1 MTNPLPGRASGV
13 LLHPS
18 SLPGPLGA
26 GDFGDAA
33 FRFVDWLA
41 DAGLGLWQILP
52 LAPAGNGDSPYMSP
66 SAFAIDPVF
75 IDLQA
80 LRDQGLLAPDAL
92 DHERLPA
99 AFGQAQRQAAFAA
112 NREFRMAR
120 LREAALRWFELREP
134 GGYESF
140 CVAEAHWLDD
150 YARFMTIAQAYPG
163 RSWQDWPAGLRD
175 RDPAAL
181 ATIDG
186 GCDEDIGFWKFCQ
199 WIASRQ
205 WSALHAHARHR
216 GVRVIGDAPI
226 FVAGHSAD
234 VWAHRRLFALEADG
248 SFARV
253 AGVPPDYFSA
263 TGQRWGNPV
272 YDWEANRAEGYR
284 WWIARLRRQAALADI
299 VRLDHF
305 RGFAAGWEIPA
316 QAPDA
321 TTGQWRPGPGAMFFE
336 AVRKA
341 LGGLPLVAEDL
352 GTITPDV
359 VALREQFGLPGM
371 RVLQFAFAEGPGQP
385 YLPHNLTHDS
395 VVYTGTHD
403 NDTSRGWFG
412 QAAPHEQRMA
422 QIYLKTD
429 GREIH
434 WDLIHAASQSV
445 ARYAIWPL
453 QDVLG
458 AGSDER
464 MNRPGS
470 AEGNWGWRFGFDRIE
485 PWHTRRLREISAVHG
500 RNGATLPDG

>member
-1 MTNPLPGRASGV
+1 LCQEGLLRKAEIPVVPAFPAERADYDKVVAYKGKLFDTAFARFHSRPASEDYADFVQEHRAWLEPFSLFVALRRRFKGRAWS
-13 LLHPS
+13 
-18 SLPGPLGA
+18 
-26 GDFGDAA
+26 
-33 FRFVDWLA
+33 DW
-41 DAGLGLWQILP
+41 
-52 LAPAGNGDSPYMSP
+52 PA
-66 SAFAIDPVF
+66 
-75 IDLQA
+75 A
-80 LRDQGLLAPDAL
+80 LRDRKAGAL
-92 DHERLPA
+92 DAARNELAEQIERERFLQYV
-99 AFGQAQRQAAFAA
+99 FYRQYL
-112 NREFRMAR
+112 R
-120 LREAALRWFELREP
+120 LKRYCNE
-134 GGYESF
+134 
-140 CVAEAHWLDD
+140 
-150 YARFMTIAQAYPG
+150 
-163 RSWQDWPAGLRD
+163 
-175 RDPAAL
+175 
-181 ATIDG
+181 
-186 GCDEDIGFWKFCQ
+186 
-199 WIASRQ
+199 
-205 WSALHAHARHR
+205 R
-216 GVRVIGDAPI
+216 GIQ
-226 FVAGHSAD
+226 VAGDIPIYVAHDSAD
-234 VWAHRRLFALEADG
+234 VWSCPDLFKLTRDKRPRL
-248 SFARV
+248 V
-253 AGVPPDYFSA
+253 AGVPPDYFSK
-263 TGQRWGNPV
+263 TGQLWGNPV